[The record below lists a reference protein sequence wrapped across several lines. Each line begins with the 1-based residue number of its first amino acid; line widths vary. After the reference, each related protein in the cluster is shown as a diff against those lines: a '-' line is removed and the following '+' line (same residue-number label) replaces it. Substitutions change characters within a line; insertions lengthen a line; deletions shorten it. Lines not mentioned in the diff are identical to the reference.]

1 MSKHIKLLIAGIL
14 LVLLSVQNNMFKEL
28 IYQWEMDQKYKI
40 TELNEMYE
48 GTPATYQFGTK
59 SIETYH
65 IPKGK
70 PPFRDPWDNLVTIAD
85 VFITIDGETTAV
97 LKDFPVR
104 SEEGLNQYNHYVSY
118 WLIYDK
124 KKKEESFAIML
135 QTKRE
140 IMRNMEGF
148 IPNEEQDYRMITIS
162 EKGKV
167 KTEDFT
173 YDSKSKLQTKL
184 IPPMKQGAAGY
195 YTDEWAAYPSIF
207 TLLYPF
213 FFPIGTFIIG
223 IIITLISLI
232 LFIKSRK

>member
-1 MSKHIKLLIAGIL
+1 MSTHIKLLIAGIL
-14 LVLLSVQNNMFKEL
+14 FVLLSVQNNMFKEL

-48 GTPATYQFGTK
+48 GAPATYQFGTK

-85 VFITIDGETTAV
+85 VFITIDGETTEV

-118 WLIYDK
+118 WLVYDK
-124 KKKEESFAIML
+124 KKKEEFFVIML

-140 IMRNMEGF
+140 IMRSMEGF
-148 IPNEEQDYRMITIS
+148 ISNEEQDYRMITIS

-223 IIITLISLI
+223 IIISLISLI
-232 LFIKSRK
+232 LTIKSRK